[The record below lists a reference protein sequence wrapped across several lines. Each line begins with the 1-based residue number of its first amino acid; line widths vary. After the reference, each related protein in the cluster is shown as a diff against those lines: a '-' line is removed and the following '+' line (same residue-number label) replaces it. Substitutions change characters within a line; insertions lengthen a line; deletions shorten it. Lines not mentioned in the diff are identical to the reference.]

1 MSGDPIQFINQ
12 CIGKHVEIKCRLKR
26 TITGILNAVD
36 PHLNIM
42 MSNVEETG
50 ENLDKKIET
59 RKIPILYIRG
69 DTIIGI
75 SPQKEEDIEQVNMRD
90 RLANPNYV

>member
-26 TITGILNAVD
+26 TIKGILNAVD

-50 ENLDKKIET
+50 ENLENKIET

-69 DTIIGI
+69 DTIIGL
-75 SPQKEEDIEQVNMRD
+75 SPLKEEDIEQVNMRD